1 MEAIIESCC
10 GLDVHKSMIKACIAK
25 GPLDKPPKFEI
36 RTFSTMTQDLLKLKD
51 WLVKNEVEAVAME
64 STGVYWKP
72 IFNILED
79 SFDIVLANPHYL
91 KKVPGKKSDVK
102 DSQWIATLLRSGLIP
117 NSFIPPRGIRELR
130 DLNRTRRKHVEIIAS
145 EKNRLQKVLEDANI
159 KLGGS
164 SLFPVGNFKIPISVL
179 GGSLACH
186 EFDKRQLIAIYGLQ
200 DVDYEDY
207 ATERNWQL
215 DSRRPIHPHK
225 TARSQLG
232 SVVSK
237 VGGKSSMKMIHALLE
252 KDTLSR
258 EEISNMAYGKLK
270 KKVPQLIEALNGR
283 IAEHHRF
290 LLRFHLDNIA
300 FQLEQIQELDDEIQR
315 RMIPFQKEDRLIQTL
330 PGISKTS
337 AAAIIAEI
345 GTDMLQFPDEAH
357 LSSWAG
363 MCPGNNESAGI
374 KKSGKTRKGNGFLKG
389 ILTEVA
395 WAASRTK
402 GSAYSAIYHGIA
414 KRRGKKRALI
424 ALGHRI
430 LCDI

>member
-1 MEAIIESCC
+1 
-10 GLDVHKSMIKACIAK
+10 
-25 GPLDKPPKFEI
+25 
-36 RTFSTMTQDLLKLKD
+36 
-51 WLVKNEVEAVAME
+51 
-64 STGVYWKP
+64 
-72 IFNILED
+72 
-79 SFDIVLANPHYL
+79 
-91 KKVPGKKSDVK
+91 
-102 DSQWIATLLRSGLIP
+102 
-117 NSFIPPRGIRELR
+117 
-130 DLNRTRRKHVEIIAS
+130 
-145 EKNRLQKVLEDANI
+145 
-159 KLGGS
+159 
-164 SLFPVGNFKIPISVL
+164 
-179 GGSLACH
+179 
-186 EFDKRQLIAIYGLQ
+186 
-200 DVDYEDY
+200 
-207 ATERNWQL
+207 
-215 DSRRPIHPHK
+215 
-225 TARSQLG
+225 
-232 SVVSK
+232 
-237 VGGKSSMKMIHALLE
+237 MKMIHALLE